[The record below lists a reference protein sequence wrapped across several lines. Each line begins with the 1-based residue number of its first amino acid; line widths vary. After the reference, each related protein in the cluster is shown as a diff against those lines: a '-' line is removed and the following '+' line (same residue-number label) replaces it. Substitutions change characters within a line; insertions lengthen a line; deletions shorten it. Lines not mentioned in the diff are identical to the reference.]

1 MSVSYIPEQ
10 QSYKEITPFR
20 RFILQSFPWI
30 NETFDALT
38 NYELMGKIIEY
49 LNTIISNENTVQSN
63 VTELYNAF
71 VELYNYFNNLD
82 VQDEINNKLD
92 SMVEDGTLQEIIA
105 SYLNANAI
113 WCFDNVEAMKNAT
126 NLIDGSFA
134 KTLGFYEK
142 NDGGSALYKIRTMTN
157 DDVIDEMFIIEMN
170 DSENQLIAELIF
182 DNINLKQ
189 IGAKGDGET
198 NDSLIIQSSINK
210 AQSLK
215 KNVIAPE
222 GHYIINSTLTLYGR
236 TSLKGDGI
244 VVFDFSNISTEN
256 DYCIKIDQST
266 ITYSDSRKSDDLINN
281 ITFRGYNTDFT
292 ENIPSNYSSKNLF
305 YITTHEFTINNITV
319 YGFNK
324 VFTYGSNSYIISVL
338 NSVLSHNNYCV
349 YYDQTGINNSGE
361 RISFLNCTIGN
372 NKVAIHNY
380 LGMLSF
386 IDCSIDYNLK
396 ICDLFTSKISGT
408 SSGRSSFVGCHFE
421 DTIQKI
427 PRTENRFE
435 VTNAIIEFTNNEFW
449 FNKLPFITETN
460 NSLSKLSFVNND
472 FRVTDY
478 ENYFLVTN
486 YRASTFKEN
495 SFVANTT
502 QLKLSQFENNINQ
515 SFNSFVTNTTD
526 GTAAFSNNTLA
537 ITSGTYV
544 TGYSQSDY
552 IEIPKTGVSHV
563 WLKFNYQGS
572 DSKSANK
579 SWIFFFADNKTQVS
593 SVPTNFDVT
602 TQSQEKYL
610 NTTIPNNAK
619 YYRIILHSPIP
630 NGTTYYSNVYSD
642 FI

>member
-1 MSVSYIPEQ
+1 MSISYIPEQ

-20 RFILQSFPWI
+20 RFVLQSFPWI

-142 NDGGSALYKIRTMTN
+142 NDGGSALYKIRTITN

-198 NDSLIIQSSINK
+198 DDSLIIQSSINK

-266 ITYSDSRKSDDLINN
+266 ITYSDSRKSDDIINN

-292 ENIPSNYSSKNLF
+292 ENIPTNYSTKNLF
-305 YITTHEFTINNITV
+305 YITTHEFTINNITA

-380 LGMLSF
+380 
-386 IDCSIDYNLK
+386 
-396 ICDLFTSKISGT
+396 
-408 SSGRSSFVGCHFE
+408 
-421 DTIQKI
+421 
-427 PRTENRFE
+427 
-435 VTNAIIEFTNNEFW
+435 
-449 FNKLPFITETN
+449 
-460 NSLSKLSFVNND
+460 
-472 FRVTDY
+472 
-478 ENYFLVTN
+478 
-486 YRASTFKEN
+486 
-495 SFVANTT
+495 
-502 QLKLSQFENNINQ
+502 
-515 SFNSFVTNTTD
+515 
-526 GTAAFSNNTLA
+526 
-537 ITSGTYV
+537 
-544 TGYSQSDY
+544 
-552 IEIPKTGVSHV
+552 
-563 WLKFNYQGS
+563 
-572 DSKSANK
+572 
-579 SWIFFFADNKTQVS
+579 
-593 SVPTNFDVT
+593 
-602 TQSQEKYL
+602 
-610 NTTIPNNAK
+610 
-619 YYRIILHSPIP
+619 
-630 NGTTYYSNVYSD
+630 
-642 FI
+642 